1 MMTRVST
8 FTQQSAL
15 LDQTMRRQ
23 SAIATSQN
31 QVSTG
36 KKADTY
42 SGYGA
47 DVSALI
53 SARAIRSRTEVY
65 SNTVSRLG
73 ARLEH
78 VNIHVGAVGDAA
90 KELKQSILEGLALE
104 NGASFDVSLEN
115 GFQSLVRSLNAQYNG
130 EYLFGDAKLNAKP
143 VNVSKLTDL
152 ATATDAAAVFD
163 VESSKATTRVADG
176 QDIEHGILADEMA
189 EAVVK
194 VFRDIKLY
202 HDDVLTG
209 PLTGALSPTQVSFLE
224 VKLKELQKAI
234 DGVSG
239 FEQQN
244 GLRQKQMVEL
254 ETYHSERMLGLE
266 SLVADIEDVDIAEAI
281 SKLQNDQTA
290 LEASYRVLAQ
300 VNRVSL
306 NDYL

>member
-1 MMTRVST
+1 MMTRIST
-8 FTQQSAL
+8 FTQQSAV

-23 SAIATSQN
+23 STVAISQN

-36 KKADTY
+36 KKADSY

-47 DVSALI
+47 EVSALI
-53 SARAIRSRTEVY
+53 SARALKSRTDAY
-65 SNTVSRLG
+65 GNTVSRLG
-73 ARLEH
+73 SRLEQ
-78 VNIHVGAVGDAA
+78 VDIHVGAVGDVA
-90 KELKQSILEGLALE
+90 KTLKQSILDGLALE

-115 GFQSLVRSLNAQYNG
+115 GFQSLVRSLNAQHNG
-130 EYLFGDAKLNAKP
+130 EYLFGDAKINAKP
-143 VNVSKLTDL
+143 VNVSTLTDL
-152 ATATDAAAVFD
+152 ATAASAADVFD
-163 VESSKATTRVADG
+163 IDSGKATTRVADG
-176 QDIEHGILADEMA
+176 QDVEHGILANEMA

-209 PLTGALSPTQVSFLE
+209 PLTGALNSTQITFLE
-224 VKLKELQKAI
+224 TKLKELQKAI

-244 GLRQKQMVEL
+244 GLRQKQIEEL
-254 ETYHSERMLGLE
+254 GTYHSERKLGLE
-266 SLVADIEDVDIAEAI
+266 KLVSDIEDVDIADAI

-290 LEASYRVLAQ
+290 LQASYRVLSQ